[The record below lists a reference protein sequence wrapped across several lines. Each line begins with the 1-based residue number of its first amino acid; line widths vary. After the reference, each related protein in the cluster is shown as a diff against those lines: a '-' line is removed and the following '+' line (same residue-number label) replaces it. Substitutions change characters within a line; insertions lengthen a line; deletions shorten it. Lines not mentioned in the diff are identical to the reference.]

1 MKNNILTYLFLF
13 LGFIIF
19 QNINAQIE
27 QEIEAQDSVIPV
39 NNNKDFQ
46 PKFFKALSE
55 RGIENYKKAAEILE
69 TLKAEHSDKAVVFF
83 QLGLNYFDLEQ
94 YNLALEHLHKA
105 DELKPND
112 FDIREALFRV
122 YYQQKNYAKALEL
135 ASDLALKKSEYYE
148 ILANLY
154 LTTEQ
159 YKKALEALEKAD
171 QKQGFDAHKD
181 QLREVIFE
189 AFDKPKIAISYYQKR
204 IELEPYNPL
213 NAYRLT
219 RFLMQE
225 NQYHEA
231 LKVLKN
237 LIENHPRF
245 TRAYVLKTQVYLKLD
260 QVEQAFDALEA
271 VVSDRF
277 LEENYK
283 VQAIEY
289 IKSFVEKNPEYQDK
303 FVQVLNVASE
313 TAENSASFLD
323 LGLFYFENDKPR
335 ALENFKK
342 ALSQNPQDF
351 QILRYVGV
359 LELQLN
365 RPQAAIETAEK
376 ALEIYPT
383 QAVFMLIKGQALLEL
398 TQYNAAETVLLEAES
413 YIFEENDMM
422 LKLYETLQKVYV
434 GLNNEAQSKI
444 YQSKAEELKNKLK

>member
-27 QEIEAQDSVIPV
+27 QEIEPQDSVIPV

-94 YNLALEHLHKA
+94 YNLALEHLQKA

-189 AFDKPKIAISYYQKR
+189 AYDKQKFAISYYQKR

-231 LKVLKN
+231 LKVLEN

-365 RPQAAIETAEK
+365 RPQATIETAEK

-398 TQYNAAETVLLEAES
+398 TQYNFAETVLLEAES

-434 GLNNEAQSKI
+434 GLNNEAQSKL
-444 YQSKAEELKNKLK
+444 YQSKAEELKNK